1 MGGAPQGPAGTGKT
15 ETTKDMGKGIGIP
28 VYVFNCGKQMTG
40 NSIGNLIKGLA
51 QAGAWGCFDEFNTI
65 RIEVLSIVA
74 KQFLMC
80 YDAIRSFFITNDPE
94 FSFDEDRIKVVP
106 TMGFFITM
114 NPGYKGRAE
123 LPESI
128 KVQFRPC
135 AMIKADFVLIAENML
150 MSEGFKEAKVLSSRF
165 VTLYMLS
172 EELLSFQIH
181 YDWRLRAMKSL
192 LRMAGKLLR
201 LASSS
206 TTEYHVLKSAL
217 KNFNLPRV
225 ITNDKPIFEML
236 CEDLFP
242 KLQITSES
250 DKNYMEKTRFIL
262 KDPEFIKKYRLDY
275 RDENDFVKLV
285 VQVTEILEVRHC
297 MFVIGPA
304 GSGKSAVIRTLG
316 ATWNALG
323 MPTKIE

>member
-40 NSIGNLIKGLA
+40 NAIGNLIKGLA

-165 VTLYMLS
+165 VTL
-172 EELLSFQIH
+172 
-181 YDWRLRAMKSL
+181 
-192 LRMAGKLLR
+192 
-201 LASSS
+201 
-206 TTEYHVLKSAL
+206 
-217 KNFNLPRV
+217 
-225 ITNDKPIFEML
+225 
-236 CEDLFP
+236 
-242 KLQITSES
+242 
-250 DKNYMEKTRFIL
+250 
-262 KDPEFIKKYRLDY
+262 
-275 RDENDFVKLV
+275 
-285 VQVTEILEVRHC
+285 
-297 MFVIGPA
+297 
-304 GSGKSAVIRTLG
+304 
-316 ATWNALG
+316 
-323 MPTKIE
+323 

>member
-1 MGGAPQGPAGTGKT
+1 M
-15 ETTKDMGKGIGIP
+15 
-28 VYVFNCGKQMTG
+28 
-40 NSIGNLIKGLA
+40 
-51 QAGAWGCFDEFNTI
+51 
-65 RIEVLSIVA
+65 
-74 KQFLMC
+74 
-80 YDAIRSFFITNDPE
+80 ITNDPE

-201 LASSS
+201 LAGPGV
-206 TTEYHVLKSAL
+206 TEYTVLKSAL

-242 KLQITSES
+242 KLPVSSES

-262 KDPEFIKKYRLDY
+262 QDPEYIKKYRLDY

-323 MPTKIE
+323 SPTKIEFLNPKAITRNEL

>member
-1 MGGAPQGPAGTGKT
+1 M
-15 ETTKDMGKGIGIP
+15 
-28 VYVFNCGKQMTG
+28 FNCGKQMTG
-40 NSIGNLIKGLA
+40 NSIGNLIKGMT
-51 QAGAWGCFDEFNTI
+51 QAGACGCFVEFNTI

-94 FSFDEDRIKVVP
+94 FSFDKDRIKVVP
-106 TMGFFITM
+106 CMGFFITM

-181 YDWRLRAMKSL
+181 
-192 LRMAGKLLR
+192 
-201 LASSS
+201 
-206 TTEYHVLKSAL
+206 
-217 KNFNLPRV
+217 
-225 ITNDKPIFEML
+225 
-236 CEDLFP
+236 
-242 KLQITSES
+242 
-250 DKNYMEKTRFIL
+250 
-262 KDPEFIKKYRLDY
+262 
-275 RDENDFVKLV
+275 
-285 VQVTEILEVRHC
+285 
-297 MFVIGPA
+297 
-304 GSGKSAVIRTLG
+304 
-316 ATWNALG
+316 
-323 MPTKIE
+323 

>member
-15 ETTKDMGKGIGIP
+15 ETTKDLGKGIGVP
-28 VYVFNCGKQMTG
+28 CYVFNCGKQMTG
-40 NSIGNLIKGLA
+40 LSIGNLIKGLA

-80 YDAIRSFFITNDPE
+80 YDAIRSYMITNDPE
-94 FSFDEDRIKVVP
+94 FSFDEDRIKVVA

-135 AMIKADFVLIAENML
+135 AMIKADFPLIAENML
-150 MSEGFKEAKVLSSRF
+150 MSEGFKEARILSSRF

-201 LASSS
+201 LSNGGS
-206 TTEYHVLKSAL
+206 EFIVLKSAL

-225 ITNDKPIFEML
+225 ITNDKPIFEMM

-242 KLQITSES
+242 KLPIVSDS
-250 DKNYMEKTRFIL
+250 DKNFMETTRRIL
-262 KDPEFIKKYRLDY
+262 KVPEFINK
-275 RDENDFVKLV
+275 
-285 VQVTEILEVRHC
+285 
-297 MFVIGPA
+297 
-304 GSGKSAVIRTLG
+304 
-316 ATWNALG
+316 
-323 MPTKIE
+323 

>member
-1 MGGAPQGPAGTGKT
+1 MVTPLTDRCYITLTQALSLIMGGAPQGPAGTGKT
-15 ETTKDMGKGIGIP
+15 ETTKDLGKGIGVP

-40 NSIGNLIKGLA
+40 VSAGNLIKGLA
-51 QAGAWGCFDEFNTI
+51 QSGAWGCFDEFNTI

-80 YDAIRSFFITNDPE
+80 YDAIRSFMITNDAE
-94 FSFDEDRIKVVP
+94 FSFDEDRIKVTP

-135 AMIKADFVLIAENML
+135 AMIKADFILIAENML
-150 MSEGFKEAKVLSSRF
+150 LSEGFREAKVLSSRF

-201 LASSS
+201 LASSG
-206 TTEYHVLKSAL
+206 TTEYHVMKSAL

-225 ITNDKPIFEML
+225 ISNDKPIFEML

-242 KLQITSES
+242 KLQVQSES
-250 DKNYMEKTRFIL
+250 DKNFMECTRRIL
-262 KDPEFIKKYRLDY
+262 KDPEMIKK
-275 RDENDFVKLV
+275 
-285 VQVTEILEVRHC
+285 
-297 MFVIGPA
+297 
-304 GSGKSAVIRTLG
+304 
-316 ATWNALG
+316 
-323 MPTKIE
+323 